1 MIALEQAAV
10 DYLTLR
16 RAFGYKLVGHD
27 RLLADFSASLQHA
40 GLDTVTIDA
49 ALSWAVSPARSDA
62 WHALRL
68 RVVRGFARYLHTL
81 DPSCQVPPPRGLRG
95 RTPACAPAHLHA
107 L

>member
-27 RLLADFSASLQHA
+27 RLLADFCASLQHA

-68 RVVRGFARYLHTL
+68 RVVRGFARYLHTPGPFL
-81 DPSCQVPPPRGLRG
+81 PGPASRGLRG